1 MGSNGEFRF
10 PNLSAG
16 SYRLDVMLPDDAFV
30 AGLRSNVFQLPDQAV
45 EPLTLSVHGNAGRI
59 TGTVAPA
66 DGKAGVDTTVVLVP
80 DQPLRENS
88 MLFGTARPDDTGR
101 FSITRVAPGAY
112 KLFAWEGVLNTAWL
126 NPDFLSRHEAGGI
139 PLTIEAGSTKDIRI
153 SAERLAAR

>member
-1 MGSNGEFRF
+1 
-10 PNLSAG
+10 
-16 SYRLDVMLPDDAFV
+16 
-30 AGLRSNVFQLPDQAV
+30 
-45 EPLTLSVHGNAGRI
+45 
-59 TGTVAPA
+59 
-66 DGKAGVDTTVVLVP
+66 
-80 DQPLRENS
+80 